1 MVILLHISKTAQ
13 KKWKPRKEIH
23 IPQNLAKVLSFF
35 MVFIKLPR
43 QKSWK
48 KSKQVALPNLDHIS
62 SNTKS
67 QYGTPEGK
75 ICSFYSNI

>member
-1 MVILLHISKTAQ
+1 
-13 KKWKPRKEIH
+13 
-23 IPQNLAKVLSFF
+23 
-35 MVFIKLPR
+35 MVFLKLPR
-43 QKSWK
+43 QKSWE

-75 ICSFYSNI
+75 ICSFYNNIKFLLKL